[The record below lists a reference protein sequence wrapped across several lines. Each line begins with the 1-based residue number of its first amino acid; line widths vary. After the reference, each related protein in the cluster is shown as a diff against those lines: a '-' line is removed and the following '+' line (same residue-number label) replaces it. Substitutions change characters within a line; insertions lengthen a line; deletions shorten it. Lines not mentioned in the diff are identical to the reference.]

1 MKQKKIKAYKAL
13 NKDLTT
19 CYGFQYEI
27 GKEYEEEGSIK
38 ACEKGFHACP
48 YPMDIFSDYPPSE
61 SRFCEVEMS
70 GQINK
75 TKGDKICSSKIKIN
89 AELDIREL
97 VKAAV
102 NYVKERC
109 VKQCNAGDSGAAT
122 AGASGAATAGA
133 RGAATAGDY
142 GTATARGKASTGEN
156 GLSVA
161 RGSNVQVKGG
171 IGSVLVIAEEKE
183 NTYDILSWK
192 ATVVDGQKIK
202 ADTWY
207 RLHKGEFVEVD

>member
-75 TKGDKICSSKIKIN
+75 TKGDKIC
-89 AELDIREL
+89 
-97 VKAAV
+97 
-102 NYVKERC
+102 
-109 VKQCNAGDSGAAT
+109 
-122 AGASGAATAGA
+122 
-133 RGAATAGDY
+133 
-142 GTATARGKASTGEN
+142 
-156 GLSVA
+156 
-161 RGSNVQVKGG
+161 
-171 IGSVLVIAEEKE
+171 
-183 NTYDILSWK
+183 
-192 ATVVDGQKIK
+192 
-202 ADTWY
+202 
-207 RLHKGEFVEVD
+207 